1 MPDQDYERSQTGC
14 GGGWQQAA
22 QEATLA
28 REQASRAAEESD
40 SRTLK
45 EEEGTKPT
53 ITLQDGSVVEANRAV
68 DTWSLLEKFPQEEP
82 AAFRTLLTLAQG
94 QSPADADARHFEALL
109 SHTFV
114 SEDHAI
120 DPVTR
125 AVLLNS
131 YTTVDGKPMIG
142 ALRLQ
147 SATDKAVLE
156 EARAQLHQFLSEGYA
171 RAVSPGGWFDQLMK
185 KMERERGKGPSGRE

>member
-1 MPDQDYERSQTGC
+1 MPDRDYKRSQSGR
-14 GGGWQQAA
+14 GSVWQQAA

-28 REQASRAAEESD
+28 REQDNRAADGSER
-40 SRTLK
+40 RTLK
-45 EEEGTKPT
+45 EEEATKPT

-68 DTWSLLEKFPQEEP
+68 NKWYLLENFPQEET

-94 QSPADADARHFEALL
+94 RSPVDADARHFEALM
-109 SHTFV
+109 SRNFV
-114 SEDHAI
+114 NEDHTI

-131 YTTVDGKPMIG
+131 FTTVDCKPMIG
-142 ALRLQ
+142 ALRLK
-147 SATDKAVLE
+147 STADKAVLE
-156 EARAQLHQFLSEGYA
+156 EARAQLHQSLSEGYA

-185 KMERERGKGPSGRE
+185 KMERERGKGKSGRE

>member
-1 MPDQDYERSQTGC
+1 M
-14 GGGWQQAA
+14 
-22 QEATLA
+22 EADL
-28 REQASRAAEESD
+28 
-40 SRTLK
+40 
-45 EEEGTKPT
+45 
-53 ITLQDGSVVEANRAV
+53 AV
-68 DTWSLLEKFPQEEP
+68 DTWYLLEKFPQEEP

-94 QSPADADARHFEALL
+94 QSPVDADARHFEALL

-114 SEDHAI
+114 SEDHTL

-142 ALRLQ
+142 ALRLK
-147 SATDKAVLE
+147 SGTDKAVLE
-156 EARAQLHQFLSEGYA
+156 EARAQSHQFLSEGYA